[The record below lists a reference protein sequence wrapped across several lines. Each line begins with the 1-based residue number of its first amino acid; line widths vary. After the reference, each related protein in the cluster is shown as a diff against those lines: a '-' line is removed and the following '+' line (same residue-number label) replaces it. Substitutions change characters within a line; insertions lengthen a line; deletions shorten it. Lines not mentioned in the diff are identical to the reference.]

1 MKNILLTITLL
12 FVSTLAQAQTWQQLD
27 SLGQAFTKQQKFKE
41 ADSILQIALKK
52 VEAQHG
58 KDTSYAKVA
67 YDLAFLYNRS
77 GIYDKAELMWLE
89 TIQIHEK
96 HKGKNNA
103 LYASLLN
110 NLAVLYY
117 NKGEYSKAETFYLE
131 AKAIRLQVLGRKH
144 LEYARSCNNL
154 ANLYAMTGLYEKA
167 EQLYLETNAIKEEIA
182 DKKQLDY
189 ASSWSNLA
197 ALYNMQGLYS
207 KAEPIFIKVK
217 TMQEELLGKKHPA
230 YLTTCNGLAILY
242 KNQGLYDK
250 AEPIY
255 LESKKIKEEVVGNKH
270 PDYASSCGNLATLY
284 QEQGLHSKAEQL
296 YLEAK
301 NVIEKS
307 LSKKNYLYTIFC
319 GNLSMLYMN
328 RQQYDKAEQLCLEV
342 KSINEDL
349 FGKKHPDYAA
359 SCIHLANF
367 YLEQGFYD
375 RAEALY
381 EEAKKI
387 YKEALG
393 EKHPN
398 YASTLGNL
406 ATVYSIKGLFDKAEP
421 ICIESRN
428 LYAEVLGKKH
438 PNYAMS
444 CNDLAILYQKKG
456 LYSKAEPLYFESIQN
471 KYEQI
476 ENLFPSFSETEKIE
490 YWQSIRYFFK
500 NKAFFSQLY
509 ANEKPAIMADLY
521 DQTLFTKGI
530 IFSSTQKIKNTIL
543 NSGDTVLVN
552 QYNNWKKQRET
563 YTKLY
568 QLPLEEQK
576 KQNLDLEGMKNQI
589 NDLEKD
595 LSKKSALFGQN
606 VQTKSYKWQE
616 VKAKLAKNEVVIEI
630 IKSDSAY
637 IALFLTAQTEN
648 YPAFYLFK
656 NAQELEDKFLNYY
669 KNCIE
674 FKIEDTVSYN
684 AFWKPIA
691 DKLSTLNKKGFKKI
705 YFSPDGVFHQLSLNT
720 LKNPK
725 TNQFLLEEANIQLIG
740 SSRDLIELNKKSRD
754 LSQNYENYQAHLLG
768 YPIYGAE
775 NTEKEPEKKRDR
787 SLGFSGMQS
796 AVGVAGAVSLL
807 PGTKKEVEN
816 VFGLF
821 NQKKLKVNLLL
832 AENATEEALKNL
844 KSPTILHVA
853 THGFFI
859 PEIKDSEVQDMQ
871 TAMNRNLLKNPFL
884 RSGLLLAGCQKPNPD
899 KEDGILT
906 AEEVMNLTLDNT
918 ELVVMSA
925 CETGLGDI
933 QAGEGVFGL
942 QRAFQQAGAKSV
954 LMSLWKVDDDATQT
968 LMTEFYTA
976 LLKGQSKRQ
985 AFKTA
990 QVNLKKR
997 FPEPYYWGAFVMV
1010 GE

>member
-1 MKNILLTITLL
+1 MKNTFLILFLL
-12 FVSTLAQAQTWQQLD
+12 FVSTLVQAQTWQQLD
-27 SLGQAFTKQQKFKE
+27 SLGKVLTTQQNFLAADSVLKIALEKAEAQYGRDTTYLRTAKLRAQVLMNLGKYQDLVTLQKSIKDITEKLYGRNSSVHIKECVSLGMLKRLYLNEYAEAEIYLKE
-41 ADSILQIALKK
+41 AASILIENGEKNT
-52 VEAQHG
+52 
-58 KDTSYAKVA
+58 TSYAKICYYLA
-67 YDLAFLYNRS
+67 NSYLEQSKYSETETILQEAMAILETKIGKDSYDYLLISNALAALYYQHS
-77 GIYDKAELMWLE
+77 IHDKAEKIWSDIKSITE
-89 TIQIHEK
+89 RVF
-96 HKGKNNA
+96 GKNHEM
-103 LYASLLN
+103 YAT
-110 NLAVLYY
+110 V
-117 NKGEYSKAETFYLE
+117 
-131 AKAIRLQVLGRKH
+131 
-144 LEYARSCNNL
+144 CNNL
-154 ANLYAMTGLYEKA
+154 AGSYFCSFKL
-167 EQLYLETNAIKEEIA
+167 
-182 DKKQLDY
+182 
-189 ASSWSNLA
+189 
-197 ALYNMQGLYS
+197 
-207 KAEPIFIKVK
+207 
-217 TMQEELLGKKHPA
+217 
-230 YLTTCNGLAILY
+230 
-242 KNQGLYDK
+242 DK
-250 AEPIY
+250 AE
-255 LESKKIKEEVVGNKH
+255 E
-270 PDYASSCGNLATLY
+270 
-284 QEQGLHSKAEQL
+284 L

-301 NVIEKS
+301 NIKAQIVDTNSPEYAIACTNLAAVFAKQKKYDLAEELNLLSIEIDKQNMPLSLDNYVNS
-307 LSKKNYLYTIFC
+307 LSNLANIYSEVKK
-319 GNLSMLYMN
+319 
-328 RQQYDKAEQLCLEV
+328 YDKAEALYLEAISISERI
-342 KSINEDL
+342 KGANHLTYISNSIN
-349 FGKKHPDYAA
+349 
-359 SCIHLANF
+359 LAK
-367 YLEQGFYD
+367 
-375 RAEALY
+375 LY
-381 EEAKKI
+381 EEVDV
-387 YKEALG
+387 
-393 EKHPN
+393 N
-398 YASTLGNL
+398 
-406 ATVYSIKGLFDKAEP
+406 KAIP
-421 ICIESRN
+421 I
-428 LYAEVLGKKH
+428 
-438 PNYAMS
+438 
-444 CNDLAILYQKKG
+444 YQKVENN
-456 LYSKAEPLYFESIQN
+456 LQANVHSVFPILSEAEKQNFWIRIKSYFNDFAHCYPIYAIQN
-471 KYEQI
+471 
-476 ENLFPSFSETEKIE
+476 PV
-490 YWQSIRYFFK
+490 
-500 NKAFFSQLY
+500 
-509 ANEKPAIMADLY
+509 IMADLY

-552 QYNNWKKQRET
+552 QYNNWKKQRES

-720 LKNPK
+720 LKNTK
-725 TNQFLLEEANIQLIG
+725 TGKFLLEEANIQLIG

-832 AENATEEALKNL
+832 AENATEEAVKNL

-918 ELVVMSA
+918 ELVVLSA

-954 LMSLWKVDDDATQT
+954 LMSLWQVDDEATQT

-990 QVNLKKR
+990 QMNLKKR

>member
-1 MKNILLTITLL
+1 MIHLLFTLL
-12 FVSTLAQAQTWQQLD
+12 ILVGATVVGNVAKAQSWQQLD
-27 SLGQAFTKQQKFKE
+27 SLGHVFTKQKKLKA
-41 ADSILQIALKK
+41 ADSVLQMALKK
-52 VEAQHG
+52 VEELHG
-58 KDTSYAKVA
+58 LDTNYAKVA
-67 YDLAFLYNRS
+67 YALGQVYNQSGAYKKTEPLWLAA
-77 GIYDKAELMWLE
+77 K
-89 TIQIHEK
+89 QIRERAL
-96 HKGKNNA
+96 GK
-103 LYASLLN
+103 
-110 NLAVLYY
+110 
-117 NKGEYSKAETFYLE
+117 
-131 AKAIRLQVLGRKH
+131 KH
-144 LEYARSCNNL
+144 LLYARSCNGL
-154 ANLYAMTGLYEKA
+154 GFLYE
-167 EQLYLETNAIKEEIA
+167 
-182 DKKQLDY
+182 
-189 ASSWSNLA
+189 
-197 ALYNMQGLYS
+197 M
-207 KAEPIFIKVK
+207 
-217 TMQEELLGKKHPA
+217 
-230 YLTTCNGLAILY
+230 
-242 KNQGLYDK
+242 QGLYDK
-250 AEPIY
+250 AEP
-255 LESKKIKEEVVGNKH
+255 
-270 PDYASSCGNLATLY
+270 
-284 QEQGLHSKAEQL
+284 L

-301 NVIEKS
+301 KIREDVLGKNHPDYAGSCNNLGILYNVQG
-307 LSKKNYLYTIFC
+307 L
-319 GNLSMLYMN
+319 
-328 RQQYDKAEQLCLEV
+328 YDKAEAFHLEA
-342 KSINEDL
+342 KQIRESTLGKTHPEYALSCYNLATIYSIQGLYEKAEL
-349 FGKKHPDYAA
+349 LYLEAKRIYEETVGKKHPDYART
-359 SCIHLANF
+359 CNNLAIVYRKQKLYAN
-367 YLEQGFYD
+367 
-375 RAEALY
+375 AEVLLL
-381 EEAKKI
+381 EAKTITEEIWGK
-387 YKEALG
+387 
-393 EKHPN
+393 KHPE
-398 YASTLGNL
+398 YARLCNNLGNL
-406 ATVYSIKGLFDKAEP
+406 YASKLLYEKAELFYTEAGRIWEEILGKKHTDYALVCSNLANLYLSQKLYDKATVMDLEAQQIVEEA
-421 ICIESRN
+421 
-428 LYAEVLGKKH
+428 LGKKH
-438 PNYAMS
+438 PKYAAS
-444 CNDLAILYQKKG
+444 CYNLATINFTQRFYD
-456 LYSKAEPLYFESIQN
+456 KATPLIIESTSIIKDEIN
-471 KYEQI
+471 
-476 ENLFPSFSETEKIE
+476 NLFPLFSEQEKLA
-490 YWQSIRYFFK
+490 YWQTVLHYFDAL
-500 NKAFFSQLY
+500 NQILINDAARAPSNVMALY
-509 ANEKPAIMADLY
+509 NQA
-521 DQTLFTKGI
+521 LFTKGI

-543 NSGDTVLVN
+543 NSGDTVLIN
-552 QYNNWKKQRET
+552 QFNNWKKQRES

-616 VKAKLAKNEVVIEI
+616 VQAKLAKNEAVIEI
-630 IKSDSAY
+630 IKADSAY
-637 IALFLTAQTEN
+637 IVLFLTAQTEN
-648 YPAFYLFK
+648 YPVFYVFK
-656 NAQELEDKFLNYY
+656 NIKDLEDKFLKYY

-691 DKLSTLNKKGFKKI
+691 DKLLTLNKKGFKKI
-705 YFSPDGVFHQLSLNT
+705 YLSPDGVFHQLSLNT
-720 LKNPK
+720 LKNTK
-725 TNQFLLEEANIQLIG
+725 TGKFLLEEANIQLIG

-796 AVGVAGAVSLL
+796 AVGVAGSVSLL

-832 AENATEEALKNL
+832 AENATEEAVKNL

-918 ELVVMSA
+918 ELVVLSA

-954 LMSLWKVDDDATQT
+954 LMSLWKVDDEATQT

-990 QVNLKKR
+990 QMNLKKR

>member
-1 MKNILLTITLL
+1 MKKTFLVIIML
-12 FVSTLAQAQTWQQLD
+12 FLSTLAQAQTWQQLD
-27 SLGQAFTKQQKFKE
+27 SLGQALTKKQKFKA
-41 ADSILQIALKK
+41 ADSVLQIALKK

-67 YDLAFLYNRS
+67 RNLGTVYFYMADYKKAEIHFLESKNIRAALLGNTNLDYATSCNS
-77 GIYDKAELMWLE
+77 LGILYRVLGNYKKAEL
-89 TIQIHEK
+89 
-96 HKGKNNA
+96 
-103 LYASLLN
+103 
-110 NLAVLYY
+110 
-117 NKGEYSKAETFYLE
+117 FYLE
-131 AKAIRLQVLGRKH
+131 AKTIRQNRLGKRNSDYANSCNSLAIFYSEQGQYGKAELLLLEAQDITESLHGKKH
-144 LEYARSCNNL
+144 LFYANSCNNL
-154 ANLYAMTGLYEKA
+154 ANLYKLMGYYKKVEELYHEAMQIIE
-167 EQLYLETNAIKEEIA
+167 
-182 DKKQLDY
+182 
-189 ASSWSNLA
+189 SNLGQNNLQYA
-197 ALYNMQGLYS
+197 DACNNM
-207 KAEPIFIKVK
+207 
-217 TMQEELLGKKHPA
+217 
-230 YLTTCNGLAILY
+230 AILY
-242 KNQGLYDK
+242 AAFGLYDK
-250 AEPIY
+250 AELYY
-255 LESKKIKEEVVGNKH
+255 LRVQKIRLDKLGTKH
-270 PDYASSCGNLATLY
+270 IDYANSS
-284 QEQGLHSKAEQL
+284 
-296 YLEAK
+296 
-301 NVIEKS
+301 
-307 LSKKNYLYTIFC
+307 
-319 GNLSMLYMN
+319 
-328 RQQYDKAEQLCLEV
+328 
-342 KSINEDL
+342 
-349 FGKKHPDYAA
+349 
-359 SCIHLANF
+359 
-367 YLEQGFYD
+367 
-375 RAEALY
+375 
-381 EEAKKI
+381 
-387 YKEALG
+387 EALG
-393 EKHPN
+393 
-398 YASTLGNL
+398 NL
-406 ATVYSIKGLFDKAEP
+406 YLQQKIFDKAE
-421 ICIESRN
+421 IYFQECKDIRTNTFTEKHSSVVRSYQNLANLHLLSGNINKAKEFADIAESIMFQIGEYDMISHIGVRQIQADVHEK
-428 LYAEVLGKKH
+428 YGDKKRAEEYLL
-438 PNYAMS
+438 S
-444 CNDLAILYQKKG
+444 SLESYQKIFG
-456 LYSKAEPLYFESIQN
+456 
-471 KYEQI
+471 I
-476 ENLFPSFSETEKIE
+476 ENSQCVNTYWLLGEHYRRNKDSRKSEEFYCLATRIKKDEILDIFPSLSEQEKQA
-490 YWQSIRYFFK
+490 YWRSIRYCFESFTQFC
-500 NKAFFSQLY
+500 NSY
-509 ANEKPAIMADLY
+509 GNENPVIMADLY

-552 QYNNWKKQRET
+552 QYNNWKKQRES

-720 LKNPK
+720 LKNTK
-725 TNQFLLEEANIQLIG
+725 TGKFLLEEANIQLIG

-832 AENATEEALKNL
+832 AENATEEAVKNL

-859 PEIKDSEVQDMQ
+859 PEISDKEVKSIQD
-871 TAMNRNLLKNPFL
+871 AMNRNLLKNPFM
-884 RSGLLLAGCQKPNPD
+884 RSGLLLAGCQKPNPEG
-899 KEDGILT
+899 EDGILT

-954 LMSLWKVDDDATQT
+954 LMSLWKVDDEATQT

-990 QVNLKKR
+990 QMNLKKR

>member
-1 MKNILLTITLL
+1 MKNLFYLL
-12 FVSTLAQAQTWQQLD
+12 FLLLHTTPLFAQTWQQLD
-27 SLGQAFTKQQKFKE
+27 SLGQALTKQQKLKE
-41 ADSILQIALKK
+41 ADSVLQIALKK

-67 YDLAFLYNRS
+67 S
-77 GIYDKAELMWLE
+77 
-89 TIQIHEK
+89 
-96 HKGKNNA
+96 
-103 LYASLLN
+103 S
-110 NLAVLYY
+110 LAVV
-117 NKGEYSKAETFYLE
+117 YSITQQYSEAEQLCLE
-131 AKAIRLQVLGRKH
+131 AKEIRERMLGKNSQA
-144 LEYARSCNNL
+144 YAASCNNL
-154 ANLYAMTGLYEKA
+154 AILYFERNFYDKA
-167 EQLYLETNAIKEEIA
+167 ESLYLEAKSVRERVLG
-182 DKKQLDY
+182 KKHVEY
-189 ASSWSNLA
+189 AQSCNNLA
-197 ALYNMQGLYS
+197 ALYREQAFYD
-207 KAEPIFIKVK
+207 KAEVLYLEAKNAFENIF
-217 TMQEELLGKKHPA
+217 GKKHPA
-230 YLTTCNGLAILY
+230 YAGTCT
-242 KNQGLYDK
+242 
-250 AEPIY
+250 
-255 LESKKIKEEVVGNKH
+255 
-270 PDYASSCGNLATLY
+270 NLAFLY
-284 QEQGLHSKAEQL
+284 S
-296 YLEAK
+296 
-301 NVIEKS
+301 
-307 LSKKNYLYTIFC
+307 
-319 GNLSMLYMN
+319 
-328 RQQYDKAEQLCLEV
+328 
-342 KSINEDL
+342 
-349 FGKKHPDYAA
+349 
-359 SCIHLANF
+359 
-367 YLEQGFYD
+367 EQGFYD
-375 RAEALY
+375 RAESLYLEAKSIQKELLGNKHLQYAASCHNLGILYYEQGLYYKADALY
-381 EEAKKI
+381 LEAKDI
-387 YKEALG
+387 RE
-393 EKHPN
+393 
-398 YASTLGNL
+398 
-406 ATVYSIKGLFDKAEP
+406 
-421 ICIESRN
+421 
-428 LYAEVLGKKH
+428 EVLGQKSQS
-438 PNYAMS
+438 YAMS
-444 CNDLAILYQKKG
+444 CIALANSYNIQGNYTKAELLCIQARDIMAETMGKTSIDYANSCNNLGALYVDYG
-456 LYSKAEPLYFESIQN
+456 HSAKAEPLYSEAKDIYQAVLGDQHPYYALSCGNLSILYSNYGIYDKAEILALTAKSIEEKIFGVNHRTYANNYFFLANLYRKQGV
-471 KYEQI
+471 YEKAYSCYLAMIQSKCDQI
-476 ENLFPSFSETEKIE
+476 KNLFPILSEQEKTA
-490 YWQSIRYFFK
+490 YWQSIRYLFDRYSD
-500 NKAFFSQLY
+500 FSQD
-509 ANEKPAIMADLY
+509 AAHQNPVIMADLY

-552 QYNNWKKQRET
+552 QYNDWKKQRET

-576 KQNLDLEGMKNQI
+576 MQNLDLDDMKNQI

-616 VKAKLAKNEVVIEI
+616 VKAKLAKNEAVIEI

-637 IALFLTAQTEN
+637 IALFLTAQTED
-648 YPAFYLFK
+648 YPAFHLFK
-656 NAQELEDKFLNYY
+656 NVLDLETNYLSFY

-768 YPIYGAE
+768 YPIYGTE
-775 NTEKEPEKKRDR
+775 NGEPIKNRDR
-787 SLGFSGMQS
+787 AAGFSGVQS

-884 RSGLLLAGCQKPNPD
+884 RSGLLLAGCQKPNPEG
-899 KEDGILT
+899 EDGILT

-990 QVNLKKR
+990 QMNLKKR

>member
-27 SLGQAFTKQQKFKE
+27 SLGQALTKQQKFKE

-67 YDLAFLYNRS
+67 RSLGVVCYYTGQFKRVEPLWVDVVKIYAEQLGKKNIAYVHACSNLAIFYSDNDIFDKSEALFKESISALENIAGRKNLDYATISS
-77 GIYDKAELMWLE
+77 GL
-89 TIQIHEK
+89 
-96 HKGKNNA
+96 
-103 LYASLLN
+103 ASL
-110 NLAVLYY
+110 YW
-117 NKGEYSKAETFYLE
+117 
-131 AKAIRLQVLGRKH
+131 RR
-144 LEYARSCNNL
+144 
-154 ANLYAMTGLYEKA
+154 GLYEKA
-167 EQLYLETNAIKEEIA
+167 EPLYLEAKEIREKVVGKEHPHYSLSCNNLAVIYVEQGFYDKGELLYLETLKIQE
-182 DKKQLDY
+182 
-189 ASSWSNLA
+189 
-197 ALYNMQGLYS
+197 
-207 KAEPIFIKVK
+207 K
-217 TMQEELLGKKHPA
+217 TLGKKHIEYA
-230 YLTTCNGLAILY
+230 RTISNLSGLYLA
-242 KNQGLYDK
+242 QGLYDK
-250 AEPIY
+250 AEP
-255 LESKKIKEEVVGNKH
+255 LLQVG
-270 PDYASSCGNLATLY
+270 
-284 QEQGLHSKAEQL
+284 
-296 YLEAK
+296 
-301 NVIEKS
+301 
-307 LSKKNYLYTIFC
+307 
-319 GNLSMLYMN
+319 
-328 RQQYDKAEQLCLEV
+328 
-342 KSINEDL
+342 
-349 FGKKHPDYAA
+349 
-359 SCIHLANF
+359 
-367 YLEQGFYD
+367 
-375 RAEALY
+375 
-381 EEAKKI
+381 
-387 YKEALG
+387 
-393 EKHPN
+393 
-398 YASTLGNL
+398 
-406 ATVYSIKGLFDKAEP
+406 
-421 ICIESRN
+421 RN
-428 LYAEVLGKKH
+428 IRAEVLGKKH
-438 PNYAMS
+438 PDYAQACHNLAVFYVNKKLYEKAQGFYLEAIQIKDSVFGKNNPEYAMS
-444 CNDLAILYQKKG
+444 CSNLGSLYYDMKLYEKAEKILEEVKTIQKKTLGTKNRFYSITCQNLGNIYTRQKKYDLAEQYYKEAMTIQASLFGEKHDSYMDSYHGLGNVYFLQDIMDSAAQIYFDVTLYKQ
-456 LYSKAEPLYFESIQN
+456 
-471 KYEQI
+471 EQI
-476 ENLFPSFSETEKIE
+476 NLFFPIFSEEEKQA
-490 YWQSIRYFFK
+490 YWRSIRYCFESFTQFC
-500 NKAFFSQLY
+500 NSYGNQ
-509 ANEKPAIMADLY
+509 KPVIMADLY

-720 LKNPK
+720 LKNTK
-725 TNQFLLEEANIQLIG
+725 TGKFLLEEANIQLIG

-871 TAMNRNLLKNPFL
+871 TAMNRNLLKNPFM

-954 LMSLWKVDDDATQT
+954 LMSLWKVDDEATQT

-990 QVNLKKR
+990 QMNLKKR

>member
-1 MKNILLTITLL
+1 MLSGLLFGIML

-27 SLGQAFTKQQKFKE
+27 SLGQALTKQQKLKE
-41 ADSILQIALKK
+41 ADSVLRIALKK
-52 VEAQHG
+52 VEQQHG
-58 KDTSYAKVA
+58 QDTSYAMVVKNLGTVYFYARDYHNVEPFYLEAKSIYAKKLGTKNAKYISLCNGLALTYTVLGFYHKAEPFFLEAVSLKEAMVGKKNKEYALLITNLADLYQKSAQYTKAEPFLIEAKNIREEILGKKHADYATSCNNLGNFYWYTSQYAKAQA
-67 YDLAFLYNRS
+67 YYLESKNIFEELYGKKHTSYATLCNDLAALYYSQGLYHKAEPLYLEAKEIREEVLGKRHPEYGTICGNLAALYAAQGLYVKATPLFLEVKNIQESFWGKKHPYYTAACLNLANIYAEQGFYAQAEELYIEGKNIRELMHGKLDTDYAS
-77 GIYDKAELMWLE
+77 LCNSLGELYYQTDVYDKAELLF
-89 TIQIHEK
+89 
-96 HKGKNNA
+96 
-103 LYASLLN
+103 
-110 NLAVLYY
+110 V
-117 NKGEYSKAETFYLE
+117 E
-131 AKAIRLQVLGRKH
+131 AMEVFREVLGEKSPN
-144 LEYARSCNNL
+144 YAIACGNV
-154 ANLYAMTGLYEKA
+154 ANLYMTQNLPEKA
-167 EQLYLETNAIKEEIA
+167 KSYLIEA
-182 DKKQLDY
+182 Y
-189 ASSWSNLA
+189 
-197 ALYNMQGLYS
+197 
-207 KAEPIFIKVK
+207 KV
-217 TMQEELLGKKHPA
+217 TELTLGKKHPRYA
-230 YLTTCNGLAILY
+230 HTCNQMALFYHRLE
-242 KNQGLYDK
+242 QHDK
-250 AEPIY
+250 A
-255 LESKKIKEEVVGNKH
+255 LEH
-270 PDYASSCGNLATLY
+270 
-284 QEQGLHSKAEQL
+284 
-296 YLEAK
+296 
-301 NVIEKS
+301 
-307 LSKKNYLYTIFC
+307 
-319 GNLSMLYMN
+319 
-328 RQQYDKAEQLCLEV
+328 
-342 KSINEDL
+342 
-349 FGKKHPDYAA
+349 
-359 SCIHLANF
+359 
-367 YLEQGFYD
+367 
-375 RAEALY
+375 
-381 EEAKKI
+381 
-387 YKEALG
+387 YK
-393 EKHPN
+393 
-398 YASTLGNL
+398 
-406 ATVYSIKGLFDKAEP
+406 
-421 ICIESRN
+421 
-428 LYAEVLGKKH
+428 
-438 PNYAMS
+438 
-444 CNDLAILYQKKG
+444 
-456 LYSKAEPLYFESIQN
+456 ESIQVKKEEMN
-471 KYEQI
+471 T
-476 ENLFPSFSETEKIE
+476 LFPTFSELEKQAN
-490 YWQSIRYFFK
+490 WQSIAYFFHDFAK
-500 NKAFFSQLY
+500 Y
-509 ANEKPAIMADLY
+509 AQSYAHQNPVIMADLY

-568 QLPLEEQK
+568 QLSLEEQK
-576 KQNLDLEGMKNQI
+576 MQSLDLDDMKNQI

-616 VKAKLAKNEVVIEI
+616 VKAKLAKNDVVIEI
-630 IKSDSAY
+630 IKADSAY
-637 IALFLTAQTEN
+637 IALFLTAQTED

-656 NAQELEDKFLNYY
+656 NAKNLETNYLNFY

-691 DKLSTLNKKGFKKI
+691 DKLLTLNKKGFKKI
-705 YFSPDGVFHQLSLNT
+705 YLSPDGVFHQLSLNT

-768 YPIYGAE
+768 YPIYGTE
-775 NTEKEPEKKRDR
+775 NGEPIKNRDR
-787 SLGFSGMQS
+787 AAGFSGVQS

-884 RSGLLLAGCQKPNPD
+884 RSGLLLAGCQKPNPEG
-899 KEDGILT
+899 EDGILT

-990 QVNLKKR
+990 QMNLKKR

>member
-1 MKNILLTITLL
+1 MHTLITTFFFFLLT
-12 FVSTLAQAQTWQQLD
+12 VCPLAQAQTWQQLD
-27 SLGQAFTKQQKFKE
+27 SLGQDLTKQQKLKE
-41 ADSILQIALKK
+41 ADSVLQIALKK

-58 KDTSYAKVA
+58 KDTSYTKVA
-67 YDLAFLYNRS
+67 FNLGSVYHESGLNNKAETLWLEVKQINEKYFSKKHLVYVSVCNALGRS
-77 GIYDKAELMWLE
+77 YQRQGIYDKAEQYFFESIRFYE
-89 TIQIHEK
+89 TTLDKRHI
-96 HKGKNNA
+96 G
-103 LYASLLN
+103 YTTPCN
-110 NLAVLYY
+110 NLATLYSQQGLY
-117 NKGEYSKAETFYLE
+117 DKAEPLFVEVLS
-131 AKAIRLQVLGRKH
+131 IRGEVLGKKAPI
-144 LEYARSCNNL
+144 YALSCNNL
-154 ANLYAMTGLYEKA
+154 ATLYLLQGQFEKA
-167 EQLYLETNAIKEEIA
+167 ESLFMEAMGILEVVLGNKH
-182 DKKQLDY
+182 LSY
-189 ASSWSNLA
+189 AGTC
-197 ALYNMQGLYS
+197 YN
-207 KAEPIFIKVK
+207 
-217 TMQEELLGKKHPA
+217 
-230 YLTTCNGLAILY
+230 LAILY
-242 KNQGLYDK
+242 REKGDYNKAEVFFLKAKDIREQVLGKSHSDYAVICNNLGILYTNQGLYDK
-250 AEPIY
+250 AEPF
-255 LESKKIKEEVVGNKH
+255 
-270 PDYASSCGNLATLY
+270 
-284 QEQGLHSKAEQL
+284 
-296 YLEAK
+296 YLEAIK
-301 NVIEKS
+301 I
-307 LSKKNYLYTIFC
+307 
-319 GNLSMLYMN
+319 
-328 RQQYDKAEQLCLEV
+328 Q
-342 KSINEDL
+342 ED
-349 FGKKHPDYAA
+349 
-359 SCIHLANF
+359 I
-367 YLEQGFYD
+367 
-375 RAEALY
+375 
-381 EEAKKI
+381 
-387 YKEALG
+387 
-393 EKHPN
+393 
-398 YASTLGNL
+398 
-406 ATVYSIKGLFDKAEP
+406 
-421 ICIESRN
+421 
-428 LYAEVLGKKH
+428 LGKKH
-438 PNYAMS
+438 PAYASS
-444 CNDLAILYQKKG
+444 CQNLGNSYYEQELYD
-456 LYSKAEPLYFESIQN
+456 KAEPLFIEAIEN

-476 ENLFPSFSETEKIE
+476 VALFPSFSEEEKQA
-490 YWQSIRYFFK
+490 YWSSISFFYHSYA
-500 NKAFFSQLY
+500 NLSYLY
-509 ANEKPAIMADLY
+509 AEQKPVIMGNLY
-521 DQTLFTKGI
+521 DQTIFTKGI

-543 NSGDTVLVN
+543 NSGDTLLVN
-552 QYNNWKKQRET
+552 QYNNWKQQRET

-576 KQNLDLEGMKNQI
+576 MQNLDLEGMKNQI
-589 NDLEKD
+589 NDLERD

-616 VKAKLAKNEVVIEI
+616 VKTKLAKNEVVIEI

-656 NAQELEDKFLNYY
+656 NAQELEDKFLKYY

-674 FKIEDTVSYN
+674 FRIEDTVSYN

-691 DKLSTLNKKGFKKI
+691 DKLLTLNKKGFKKI
-705 YFSPDGVFHQLSLNT
+705 YLSPDGVFHQLSLNT

-725 TNQFLLEEANIQLIG
+725 TGKFLLEEANIQLIG

-775 NTEKEPEKKRDR
+775 NGEPIKNRDR
-787 SLGFSGMQS
+787 AAGFSGVQS
-796 AVGVAGAVSLL
+796 AVGVAGSVSLL

-871 TAMNRNLLKNPFL
+871 TAMNRNLLKNPFM
-884 RSGLLLAGCQKPNPD
+884 RSGLLLAGCQKPNPEG
-899 KEDGILT
+899 EDGILT

-954 LMSLWKVDDDATQT
+954 LMSLWKVDDEATQT

-990 QVNLKKR
+990 QMNLKKR